1 MMTLKLKEGDYVFD
15 KIKDETSELVKKIK
29 KTQEYI
35 DYLNYKS
42 VLERNEDLYRRVQEF
57 RRKSFEIQ
65 VSHHYGMYNA
75 YENLVNL
82 KNENEELLSTP
93 KVKLFLDSELK
104 LSKLISAVY
113 DTIAEDIKFDIRFLD

>member
-1 MMTLKLKEGDYVFD
+1 VFD
-15 KIKDETSELVKKIK
+15 KIKGETSELVKKIK

-42 VLERNEDLYRRVQEF
+42 VLERNQDLYRRVQEF

-65 VSHHYGMYNA
+65 VSHNYGMYNA

-82 KNENEELLSTP
+82 KNENEELLSAP
-93 KVKLFLDSELK
+93 KVKLFLDAELN
-104 LSKLISAVY
+104 LSKMISAVY
-113 DTIAEDIKFDIRFLD
+113 DTIAEEIDFDIRFLD

>member
-1 MMTLKLKEGDYVFD
+1 MFD
-15 KIKDETSELVKKIK
+15 KIKGETSSLVSKIK

-42 VLERNEDLYRRVQEF
+42 VLERNEELYRRVQEF
-57 RRKSFEIQ
+57 RRISFEIQ

-93 KVKLFLDSELK
+93 KVKLFLDAELK

-113 DTIAEDIKFDIRFLD
+113 DTIAEEIDFDIRFLD

>member
-1 MMTLKLKEGDYVFD
+1 MFD
-15 KIKDETSELVKKIK
+15 NIKDETSVLVQKIK

-42 VLERNEDLYRRVQEF
+42 VIERNEDLFRRVQEF

-65 VSHHYGMYNA
+65 VSDNYGMYNA
-75 YENLVNL
+75 YENLINL

-93 KVKLFLDSELK
+93 KVKLFLDADLK
-104 LSKLISAVY
+104 LSKMISAVY
-113 DTIAEDIKFDIRFLD
+113 DTIAEEIDFDIKFLE